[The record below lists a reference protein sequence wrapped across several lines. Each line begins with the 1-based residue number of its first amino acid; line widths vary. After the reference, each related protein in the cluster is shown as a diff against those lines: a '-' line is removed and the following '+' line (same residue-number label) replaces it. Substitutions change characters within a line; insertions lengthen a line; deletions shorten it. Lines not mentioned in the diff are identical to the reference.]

1 MCRADAAP
9 LLFADLSGPIV
20 DFCVNVIES
29 TGLGGIFLLM
39 AAGSACIPIP
49 SEAVM
54 LFAGF
59 SVSNDDQTLLGVV
72 LAGLAGNM
80 VGSWL
85 TYAVGYYGRID
96 LLENNRLIHISPAR
110 LAWVDGWFKR
120 HGDATVFFA
129 RLLPLVRAFISLPAG
144 VAKMPFWRFTWL
156 TALGSLPWVLGF
168 ALIGR
173 AVGDNWEQWRHH
185 LQVLDYLVVAAI
197 VGLIVYAIAKR
208 RRGGEY
214 AEGRGARRG
223 RAGRLA
229 GRLSGAADGRIP
241 AARAIALGIVQ
252 GPAELL
258 PVSSSAHIVL
268 VPWLAGLGLGGDR
281 PGGAQELRGGAA
293 RRRGGGAADRP
304 AAA

>member
-1 MCRADAAP
+1 MLHLIIYGDITGP
-9 LLFADLSGPIV
+9 LV
-20 DFCVNVIES
+20 DFCVNVIED
-29 TGLGGIFLLM
+29 TGLAGVFLLM

-59 SVSNDDQTLLGVV
+59 SVYNGDQTLIGIT

-85 TYAVGYYGRID
+85 TYAIGYYGRLD
-96 LLENNRLIHISPAR
+96 LLEKNRLIHLSPSR
-110 LAWVDGWFKR
+110 LAWVDRWFKQ

-168 ALIGR
+168 GLLGWE
-173 AVGDNWEQWRHH
+173 VGSNWENWRHH

-197 VGLIVYAIAKR
+197 LGLIVYAVVRRR
-208 RRGGEY
+208 RRGGPGQGE
-214 AEGRGARRG
+214 ATEAAGA
-223 RAGRLA
+223 
-229 GRLSGAADGRIP
+229 
-241 AARAIALGIVQ
+241 
-252 GPAELL
+252 
-258 PVSSSAHIVL
+258 
-268 VPWLAGLGLGGDR
+268 
-281 PGGAQELRGGAA
+281 GGA
-293 RRRGGGAADRP
+293 
-304 AAA
+304 